1 MTLSSACPLCD
12 GPGGH
17 LVFQGPKFRL
27 IRADEAGFPAFY
39 RLVWTAHVKEF
50 SDLSAAER
58 RECMEAVVLVE
69 QVLRERLQPAKI
81 NLASFGNVVPH
92 VHWHVIARFVWDSHF
107 PAPVWD
113 AALRSAPAAEVA
125 RVESLR
131 PALEA
136 EMGRRLS
143 AATSNPTAS

>member
-1 MTLSSACPLCD
+1 
-12 GPGGH
+12 
-17 LVFQGPKFRL
+17 VFQGPKFRL
-27 IRADEAGFPAFY
+27 IRADEMGFPAFY

-92 VHWHVIARFVWDSHF
+92 VHWHVIARFAWDSHF

-136 EMGRRLS
+136 EMARRLS